1 MLALT
6 RKTGQ
11 SIVLGDPAKPLAVIT
26 IEQIRGDRVRVG
38 VDAPTSLAINR
49 SELAA
54 AIVEE
59 RKRGDGGKAV
69 GA

>member
-6 RKTGQ
+6 RKIGQ

-26 IEQIRGDRVRVG
+26 IEQIRGARVRVG